1 MYPVENYGS
10 GVTPFYTN
18 LALWVGGFVLIAIF
32 KLEVDTEGVGQIT
45 ANQGYFGRWMLMVL
59 LGFVQSVIV
68 CVGDLVLG
76 IQCGHP
82 VLFVIAGVFT
92 SFVYVNIIT
101 RCRSR
106 QAYRQSHRRH
116 PRHCAD
122 PGFLGHVPIEMMP
135 DFFQALHPL
144 LPFTYGINAMRETI
158 GGMYGM
164 NYLSTWA
171 SLRCFWPWRSWWAY
185 G

>member
-1 MYPVENYGS
+1 MTLTTKAVYPVENYGS

-92 SFVYVNIIT
+92 SFVYVNIIYAL
-101 RCRSR
+101 SIAFKHIGKAIGVILVIV
-106 QAYRQSHRRH
+106 QI
-116 PRHCAD
+116 
-122 PGFLGHVPIEMMP
+122 PGSS
-135 DFFQALHPL
+135 
-144 LPFTYGINAMRETI
+144 
-158 GGMYGM
+158 GMY
-164 NYLSTWA
+164 LS
-171 SLRCFWPWRSWWAY
+171 R
-185 G
+185 